1 MSFWILRK
9 EMLDM
14 AEITAI
20 APDGQGGVTVV
31 DMTAQAIGKLDKELE
46 AHKEPYAK
54 IIIDYLK
61 KRVAES
67 NSLARDVMQEHK
79 SWQRCWKYI
88 YAKASKEPRQGR
100 CAAIEDKVVFEW
112 AEDYYIRD
120 DKAEVEKE
128 KARQA
133 KQAKKAKTVKPDKK
147 PAEKNEPDAKEKE
160 APAKEAEA
168 PAVAKKTCYYKT
180 GETYWKVEKGS
191 PMPSGDQLDGAVKV
205 TAKEYF
211 ASLAVT
217 DPDEDAPRNKAP
229 KREEKQEKKQRPKKN
244 GQIEGQM
251 SLADFMGGF

>member
-1 MSFWILRK
+1 
-9 EMLDM
+9 M

-54 IIIDYLK
+54 IIIGYLK

-88 YAKASKEPRQGR
+88 YAKASKEPRQGS

-128 KARQA
+128 KAGQA

-147 PAEKNEPDAKEKE
+147 SAEKNEP
-160 APAKEAEA
+160 
-168 PAVAKKTCYYKT
+168 
-180 GETYWKVEKGS
+180 
-191 PMPSGDQLDGAVKV
+191 
-205 TAKEYF
+205 TAKERKPLQKRRKPQR
-211 ASLAVT
+211 SL
-217 DPDEDAPRNKAP
+217 R
-229 KREEKQEKKQRPKKN
+229 RPAITRPGKHT
-244 GQIEGQM
+244 GRSRRAARCRQAT
-251 SLADFMGGF
+251 SSTAL

>member
-1 MSFWILRK
+1 
-9 EMLDM
+9 M

-20 APDGQGGVTVV
+20 APNPEGEMVV
-31 DMTAQAIGKLDKELE
+31 VNVAEQAIQKLEKEL
-46 AHKEPYAK
+46 AANKEPYAQA
-54 IIIDYLK
+54 IINYLIG
-61 KRVAES
+61 RVKES
-67 NSLARDVMQEHK
+67 NSLAMDVMQEHK
-79 SWQRCWKYI
+79 TWSRCWDYI
-88 YAKASKEPRQGR
+88 YAKASKAPRKGN

-128 KARQA
+128 KAGQA

-147 PAEKNEPDAKEKE
+147 PAKKNEPAAEEKE

-168 PAVAKKTCYYKT
+168 PTVAKKTCYYKT